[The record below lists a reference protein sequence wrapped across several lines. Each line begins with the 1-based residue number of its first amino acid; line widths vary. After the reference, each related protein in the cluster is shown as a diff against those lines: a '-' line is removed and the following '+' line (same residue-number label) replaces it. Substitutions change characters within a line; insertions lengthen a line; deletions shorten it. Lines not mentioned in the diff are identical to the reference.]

1 MFSLWVDDES
11 VSHLVKLVWER
22 VAHRITFC
30 YIMKLMEYFKF
41 IIREC
46 VLICCVYSLVRSQNI

>member
-1 MFSLWVDDES
+1 MVDDES

-30 YIMKLMEYFKF
+30 YIMKLIEYFKF